1 MSGLYERISKVIAK
15 ALVDCPDEVVV
26 TETENEKAIVL
37 ELRVAQSDMGKVIGK
52 QGRIA
57 KAIRSVVKVYLKGR
71 ESYCRDHAVTGQ
83 RSCRAR

>member
-1 MSGLYERISKVIAK
+1 MKELVEVIAK
-15 ALVDCPDEVVV
+15 SLVDYPDQVVI

-57 KAIRSVVKVYLKGR
+57 KAIRSVVKAAASKEEKKVIV
-71 ESYCRDHAVTGQ
+71 EIMQ
-83 RSCRAR
+83 